1 MIGASLL
8 LFFAF
13 YNLKAIGSFFSN
25 LITILMPFLIGGV
38 IAYLLSPIYNMLLR
52 NLEEIFWPRLKPRRA
67 RSWAIGLSVFLSI
80 LFALVIL
87 ASLFALVLPNLT
99 NSVVGIVS
107 ALPTYLEHGNVWV
120 ENLWKDNPMIA
131 ETLQECYDAV
141 AAYLENWAKTDLL
154 PNLKNL
160 TATLGGLNSL
170 IGSVVNGVVY
180 AVKIVTNTLLGFIVA
195 AYFLVS
201 KNKLIGYA
209 KQFIYSVFSLKAAN
223 SIVLRLR
230 YTHKVFGGFIR
241 GKLLDSLII
250 GLICF
255 VGTSLLRIPFAI
267 LISVV
272 VGITNVIPFFGP
284 IIGAVP
290 CAILVFFYSPIKCL
304 YFIIF
309 VLTLQQFDGN
319 ILGPKILGDSTGVS
333 AFGVLFSIIFFG
345 GLFGFVGMLIGVPLF
360 AVITSLVGGL
370 VQGRLSQKKM
380 SIDSEDYHN
389 LAKVSQKEDGWSY
402 EKMKDPTHK

>member
-13 YNLKAIGSFFSN
+13 YNLKAIKGFFGN
-25 LITILMPFLIGGV
+25 LITILTPFIIGGV

-52 NLEEIFWPRLKPRRA
+52 NLEETFWQRLGPRRA
-67 RSWAIGLSVFLSI
+67 RSLAVGLSVSLSI

-87 ASLFALVLPNLT
+87 CGLFALVLPNLT

-120 ENLWKDNPMIA
+120 EKLWQDNPMIA
-131 ETLQECYDAV
+131 EAMQESYDAI
-141 AAYLENWAKTDLL
+141 ASYLENWLKTDLL
-154 PNLKNL
+154 PSLKNL
-160 TATLGGLNSL
+160 TATLGGINSL
-170 IGSVVNGVVY
+170 LSSVVNGVVY

-201 KNKLIGYA
+201 KSKLIGYA
-209 KQFIYSVFSLKAAN
+209 KQFIYGVFSAKVAN
-223 SIVLRLR
+223 DIVLRLR

-241 GKLLDSLII
+241 GKLLDSLIM

-255 VGTSLLRIPFAI
+255 VGTSLLRIPFAV

-272 VGITNVIPFFGP
+272 VGVTNVIPFFGP

-290 CAILVFFYSPIKCL
+290 CAILVLFYSPIKCL

-309 VLTLQQFDGN
+309 VFALQQFDGN

-333 AFGVLFSIIFFG
+333 AFGVLFSILFFG

-370 VQGRLSQKKM
+370 VQGRLSKKKM
-380 SIDSEDYHN
+380 SIDPEDYNN
-389 LAKVSQKEDGWSY
+389 LAKVSKKEDGWAY